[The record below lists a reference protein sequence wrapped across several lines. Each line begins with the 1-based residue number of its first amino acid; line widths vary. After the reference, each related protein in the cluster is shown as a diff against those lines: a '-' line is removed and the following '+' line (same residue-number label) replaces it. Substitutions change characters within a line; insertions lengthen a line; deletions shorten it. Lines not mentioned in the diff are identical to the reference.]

1 MMTDFNP
8 APVLLRDAAS
18 TVVADDPMMFDKHP
32 CYISDEDCSDT
43 MEVPQNLNPEQ
54 VRYEFPP
61 KSRLQELAQYYDN
74 DDCSFFDE
82 SSFTTT
88 STSTAAYNTSI
99 TEQQD
104 YYDDDEEETLMRLN
118 AARRSADYASDHL
131 DRFFHS
137 VSSAWQQDDVMM
149 TMMDDDDDEQHRA
162 SSMSP
167 LHLPQQQ
174 QHRPREESCDSTDTV
189 KQCRAARDH
198 LSKGIAPSALL
209 GCVQEEGYRST
220 RANSDDLE
228 LPVFRSESALRHSSS
243 RTASLLHSDNESTA
257 SSAVVV
263 MRIRRKPKSPLLAAR
278 MVPSQDDDRMT
289 WSDSS
294 DEGYVD
300 EEKPMDSASLFLPLS
315 DHEQHQ
321 LQDNEMLRV
330 TAAIKIQAVWRGYHF
345 RQQMKKHTT
354 TTSRGLKPTQR
365 LMMDIVKLCG
375 GVHKRQMTRM
385 RQRLDTLEMHLEE
398 ETAMRIAFE
407 KAMEDMT
414 VMIDEQHKALYD
426 RIEQEASMRQ
436 YYERKMDDTLGRI
449 KPLERQLRQEA
460 RDRTELESMMTC
472 VLEQM
477 QDMKREAKAES
488 DARRRLQAELDAA
501 RDEIARLKRPNSTTA
516 PMADRPRSSMMISTQ
531 QQQQQRQGLLR
542 AGDTRSVSAMANKK
556 SMTTT
561 TLRRPTTASTLSTKK
576 TTTTTT
582 TLGTPQR
589 GSSRMEMKKSI
600 IPSTP
605 SLLSR
610 KR

>member
-1 MMTDFNP
+1 
-8 APVLLRDAAS
+8 
-18 TVVADDPMMFDKHP
+18 
-32 CYISDEDCSDT
+32 

-61 KSRLQELAQYYDN
+61 KSRLEELAQYYDN

-104 YYDDDEEETLMRLN
+104 YDDDDETLMRLN

-137 VSSAWQQDDVMM
+137 VSSAWQQDDVM
-149 TMMDDDDDEQHRA
+149 DEQRN
-162 SSMSP
+162 SMSP
-167 LHLPQQQ
+167 LHLPQQRE
-174 QHRPREESCDSTDTV
+174 QHRPREESCDSTDTI
-189 KQCRAARDH
+189 KQCRAARDQFG
-198 LSKGIAPSALL
+198 KGIAPSAYLS
-209 GCVQEEGYRST
+209 CVEEEGNVSHYLDCCTAAFIHVMIGLRT

-228 LPVFRSESALRHSSS
+228 LPVFRSESALRHHS
-243 RTASLLHSDNESTA
+243 RTASLLHSDNEST
-257 SSAVVV
+257 SSAIVV
-263 MRIRRKPKSPLLAAR
+263 MRLRRKPKSPLLAAR
-278 MVPSQDDDRMT
+278 MISAQDDDRLS

-321 LQDNEMLRV
+321 LQDNEVLRV
-330 TAAIKIQAVWRGYHF
+330 TAAIKIQAVWRGYRF
-345 RQQMKKHTT
+345 RQQMKQNG
-354 TTSRGLKPTQR
+354 GLLPAQR

-426 RIEQEASMRQ
+426 RIEQESSMRQ
-436 YYERKMDDTLGRI
+436 YYERKMDDTLSRI

-460 RDRTELESMMTC
+460 RERTELESMMTC

-488 DARRRLQAELDAA
+488 DARMRLQAELDAA
-501 RDEIARLKRPNSTTA
+501 RNEIAQLKQQQQRPNST
-516 PMADRPRSSMMISTQ
+516 MAERPRSSMMISTTQQ

-542 AGDTRSVSAMANKK
+542 AGDTRSVSAMANKT
-556 SMTTT
+556 SMTTTT
-561 TLRRPTTASTLSTKK
+561 TLRRPTTASTLSIKR
-576 TTTTTT
+576 TTTTPKTT

-589 GSSRMEMKKSI
+589 GSSRMEMKRSI

>member
-1 MMTDFNP
+1 
-8 APVLLRDAAS
+8 
-18 TVVADDPMMFDKHP
+18 
-32 CYISDEDCSDT
+32 

-88 STSTAAYNTSI
+88 STSTAAYNTSV

-104 YYDDDEEETLMRLN
+104 HYDDDNDEEETLMRLN

-149 TMMDDDDDEQHRA
+149 MMDDEQQQHHRA
-162 SSMSP
+162 ASMSP
-167 LHLPQQQ
+167 LHLPQQQQQ

-209 GCVQEEGYRST
+209 GCVQEEGNILYCCTAAKLYSCDDDDIGYRST

-228 LPVFRSESALRHSSS
+228 LPVFRSESALRHSTSS

-278 MVPSQDDDRMT
+278 MVPTQDDDRMT

-315 DHEQHQ
+315 DHEQHH

-345 RQQMKKHTT
+345 RQQMKHN
-354 TTSRGLKPTQR
+354 TSSGSGLKPSHR

-501 RDEIARLKRPNSTTA
+501 RDEIARLKRPNSTA
-516 PMADRPRSSMMISTQ
+516 MAERPRSSMMVSTT
-531 QQQQQRQGLLR
+531 QQQQRQGLLR
-542 AGDTRSVSAMANKK
+542 AGDTRSVSAMANKT
-556 SMTTT
+556 SMTTTTT

-582 TLGTPQR
+582 LGTPQR
-589 GSSRMEMKKSI
+589 GSSRMEMNKSI

>member
-99 TEQQD
+99 TEQED
-104 YYDDDEEETLMRLN
+104 EDDEETWMRLN

-149 TMMDDDDDEQHRA
+149 MMDEQRA
-162 SSMSP
+162 SMSP

-198 LSKGIAPSALL
+198 LGIAPSALL
-209 GCVQEEGYRST
+209 GCVQEEGYRT

-228 LPVFRSESALRHSSS
+228 LPVFRSESALRQHSN
-243 RTASLLHSDNESTA
+243 RTSSLLHSDNESTA

-263 MRIRRKPKSPLLAAR
+263 MRLRRKPKSPLLAAR
-278 MVPSQDDDRMT
+278 MVSDDDHLT

-321 LQDNEMLRV
+321 LQDNEMLRI
-330 TAAIKIQAVWRGYHF
+330 TAAIKIQAVWRGYSF
-345 RQQMKKHTT
+345 RQHIKHN
-354 TTSRGLKPTQR
+354 SALKPTQR

-375 GVHKRQMTRM
+375 GVHKRQMTHM

-414 VMIDEQHKALYD
+414 IMIDEQHKALYD

-488 DARRRLQAELDAA
+488 DARMRLQAELDAA
-501 RDEIARLKRPNSTTA
+501 RDEIARLKRP
-516 PMADRPRSSMMISTQ
+516 MVDRPRSSMMISSQ
-531 QQQQQRQGLLR
+531 QGLLR
-542 AGDTRSVSAMANKK
+542 AGDTRSVSAMANKA
-556 SMTTT
+556 SMTTTTT
-561 TLRRPTTASTLSTKK
+561 TLRRPTTASTLSKK

>member
-1 MMTDFNP
+1 
-8 APVLLRDAAS
+8 
-18 TVVADDPMMFDKHP
+18 
-32 CYISDEDCSDT
+32 

-88 STSTAAYNTSI
+88 STSTAAYNTSV

-137 VSSAWQQDDVMM
+137 VSSAWQQDDDDVMM
-149 TMMDDDDDEQHRA
+149 TMMNDDEQQHHRTA
-162 SSMSP
+162 SMSP
-167 LHLPQQQ
+167 LHLPQQQQQQQ

-209 GCVQEEGYRST
+209 GCVQEEGNILFYCCTAAKLYSCDDDDIGYRST

-228 LPVFRSESALRHSSS
+228 LPVFRSESALRHSTSS

-278 MVPSQDDDRMT
+278 MVPTQDDDRLT

-345 RQQMKKHTT
+345 RQQMKHN
-354 TTSRGLKPTQR
+354 TSGGSGLKPTHR

-385 RQRLDTLEMHLEE
+385 RQRIDTLEMHLEE

-501 RDEIARLKRPNSTTA
+501 RDEIARLKRPNSTT
-516 PMADRPRSSMMISTQ
+516 MAERPRSSMMISTT

-542 AGDTRSVSAMANKK
+542 AGDTRSVSAMANKT
-556 SMTTT
+556 SMTTTT